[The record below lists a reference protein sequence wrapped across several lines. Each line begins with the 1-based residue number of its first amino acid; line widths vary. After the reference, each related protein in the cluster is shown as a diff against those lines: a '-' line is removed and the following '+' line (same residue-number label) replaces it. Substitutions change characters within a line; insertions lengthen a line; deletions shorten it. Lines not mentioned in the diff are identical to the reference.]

1 MSGRAVNL
9 LPWRERRRQR
19 CRHFWFSGIVLA
31 GVVITGMTLGLQAVA
46 RFDRQMASL
55 WLQSEAEVLASISS
69 REPGFRALREQW
81 IQQQAR
87 AQRQQ
92 VTREW
97 QARLHSLAEQMPDDA
112 WLTGLHFRQGRLE
125 LTGLTHTF
133 AALSELELA
142 LKATHGFR
150 LKQTGSTERDAQG
163 RWQFRYELEREGG
176 DDTRS

>member
-1 MSGRAVNL
+1 MNGRAVNL
-9 LPWRERRRQR
+9 LPWREGRRQR
-19 CRHFWFSGIVLA
+19 CRRFWVGGIVLA
-31 GVVITGMTLGLQAVA
+31 GVAIIGMTLGLQAVA
-46 RFDRQMASL
+46 RLDRQMSSL
-55 WLQSEAEVLASISS
+55 WLQSEAEVLAGISS
-69 REPGFRALREQW
+69 REPRFRALREQW
-81 IQQQAR
+81 LQQQAR

-112 WLTGLHFRQGRLE
+112 WLTSLHFRQGRLE

-150 LKQTGSTERDAQG
+150 LQQTGSTERDAQG

-176 DDTRS
+176 DAPRS